1 MKNLIQGAE
10 GDQWKTHTTQQ
21 LQLGQEMAFNDG
33 RRFRYAKA
41 GAVAVVVAKLYQ
53 AAIPVTNHVLRT
65 PTAAAV
71 GDRTVT
77 LALGATAVT
86 ADQYRDGY
94 LVVDLATN
102 SGFGHIYTIQSH
114 GAVASSGSFVVPL
127 KSPVQVAIDT
137 TATSVSLIPNN
148 YSGVILAIATTP
160 TAVICGVAAAPFAIG
175 AFGWIQVAGICKC
188 LGVTPIAATGDYC
201 MVATTTGAVMAQSTT
216 VSTTVPNVGHVVQGV
231 VTASY
236 STINLTYLE

>member
-1 MKNLIQGAE
+1 MSTMIE
-10 GDQWKTHTTQQ
+10 GSDGSQWAVHTTQQ
-21 LQLGQEMAFNDG
+21 LQLGQEMAFSDG

-41 GAVAVVVAKLYQ
+41 GAVAVVVSKLYQ
-53 AAIPVTNHVLRT
+53 AAIPITNHVLRT

-102 SGFGHIYTIQSH
+102 SGGGLIYAIQSH
-114 GAVASSGSFVVPL
+114 GAVASSGSFAVPL
-127 KSPVQVAIDT
+127 KSAVQVAIDT

-160 TAVICGVAAAPFAIG
+160 TAVICGVAAGPIPIG
-175 AFGWIQVAGICKC
+175 QFGWIQIAGICKC
-188 LGVTPIAATGDYC
+188 LGVTPIAPTGSYC
-201 MVATTTGAVMAQSTT
+201 MVSTTTGAVMAQSTA
-216 VSTTVPNVGHVVQGV
+216 VSATVPNVGQVVQGV